1 MTDRITIVP
10 ATLELAEAMAK
21 IMRHEDSL
29 EVVAQGFSP
38 SEAMRVSVEGSL
50 IAEAAIMPNG
60 EVGAMWGAQVKSI
73 VTDTAF
79 MWMLGSHHVPK
90 HRKVL
95 LRGSRYF
102 VERVQ
107 KMYPRLECCVDARY
121 TQAVRWIEWMGF
133 VRKGFYEG
141 PTGVTIWYYL
151 KE

>member
-60 EVGAMWGAQVKSI
+60 EVGAMWGAQVK
-73 VTDTAF
+73 
-79 MWMLGSHHVPK
+79 
-90 HRKVL
+90 
-95 LRGSRYF
+95 
-102 VERVQ
+102 
-107 KMYPRLECCVDARY
+107 
-121 TQAVRWIEWMGF
+121 
-133 VRKGFYEG
+133 
-141 PTGVTIWYYL
+141 
-151 KE
+151 